1 MKHHFI
7 FSLSSLLIKG
17 VFVIAGLNLQA
28 ASATTLTEAAAL
40 LNLKSSGEVTGLV
53 RDAEKLLRNY
63 DKKGSESRKQ
73 QSVGVD
79 ENVIP
84 FLSNLVESIAQGKTN
99 TEKVTQEKVVDT
111 KIVVKSE
118 PVVIRR
124 IAKVEKLPVV
134 KLPVVKQWAGLHR
147 TMPTPNWNI
156 TLLKKDAVAKPQ

>member
-1 MKHHFI
+1 MKHHSI

-63 DKKGSESRKQ
+63 DKKGGEARKQ

-134 KLPVVKQWAGLHR
+134 KQWAGLHR

-156 TLLKKDAVAKPQ
+156 TLLNKDAVAKPQ